1 MERHGTLIGF
11 VFFVAAI
18 AVHLLFGIHAFI
30 RVLGVWCMFAGIYW
44 SRKRSIPVGWEGREP
59 SFHLRGPAALA
70 GGVLMLAIG
79 ILLVFFAAAVN
90 CFFSESTG
98 CQ

>member
-11 VFFVAAI
+11 ALFIAAI

-30 RVLGVWCMFAGIYW
+30 RVVGVWCMFAGIYW
-44 SRKRSIPVGWEGREP
+44 SRKRSIPVGLEGRAP
-59 SFHLRGPAALA
+59 SFHLRGLAALA
-70 GGVLMLAIG
+70 GGALMFAIG
-79 ILLVFFAAAVN
+79 MVLVFFAPAVD
-90 CFFSESTG
+90 CFFGGSTA